1 MGKLRCRNLF
11 RSGYG
16 SRNSLLT
23 LNLSGGSFG
32 SDKGWGEVAVTY
44 DVAINNAFVNSEVP
58 VDTKR
63 FFQKQSIIH
72 TIALSLAI
80 LGSATSA
87 NAESARPTLH
97 ESKARQT
104 GVVTQNC
111 RDRGYS
117 YTSGTRIV
125 QCSGEMNSLGECEI
139 SCVHTRETG
148 CFPPEAQIVMGDGTT
163 KAIKRIRTGDLV
175 WNPVRKK
182 AFAVGAVFAGPEKN
196 PLIEIGFG
204 DKKITVT
211 ETHPLIVRATTE
223 GSIKPVALVSEP
235 NAKSEPDFRVKK
247 ANEVT
252 KDDELLAQDGKFYRV
267 EVLRQLPVQ
276 EGQIVYNFELLGES
290 DQPADHTIV
299 SAGIVTG
306 DITAQYEVNGVRP
319 DWK

>member
-1 MGKLRCRNLF
+1 M
-11 RSGYG
+11 
-16 SRNSLLT
+16 
-23 LNLSGGSFG
+23 
-32 SDKGWGEVAVTY
+32 
-44 DVAINNAFVNSEVP
+44 P

-63 FFQKQSIIH
+63 FFQKQSIIQA
-72 TIALSLAI
+72 IALSVTI
-80 LGSATSA
+80 LGGAVSAH
-87 NAESARPTLH
+87 AEAARPTLH
-97 ESKARQT
+97 ESKAART
-104 GVVTQNC
+104 GAVTENC
-111 RDRGYS
+111 SDRGYS

-163 KAIKRIRTGDLV
+163 KAIKSIRTGDLV

-204 DKKITVT
+204 EKTITVT
-211 ETHPLIVRATTE
+211 DTHPLIVRAASE
-223 GSIKPVALVSEP
+223 ASIKPVAMLDEST
-235 NAKSEPDFRVKK
+235 AKSLPDFRVKK

-267 EVLRQLPVQ
+267 EVLRKLPVQ
-276 EGQIVYNFELLGES
+276 EGQIVYNFELLGDS
-290 DQPADHTIV
+290 DHPADHTIA

>member
-1 MGKLRCRNLF
+1 M
-11 RSGYG
+11 
-16 SRNSLLT
+16 
-23 LNLSGGSFG
+23 
-32 SDKGWGEVAVTY
+32 
-44 DVAINNAFVNSEVP
+44 P
-58 VDTKR
+58 VDTKY
-63 FFQKQSIIH
+63 FSKKQSIIH
-72 TIALSLAI
+72 SFALSVALF
-80 LGSATSA
+80 GSVVSA
-87 NAESARPTLH
+87 HAESATPTLH
-97 ESKARQT
+97 ESKASGT
-104 GVVTQNC
+104 GAVTENC
-111 RDRGYS
+111 SDRGYS

-125 QCSGEMNSLGECEI
+125 QCSGETNSLGECEI

-163 KAIKRIRTGDLV
+163 KAIKSIRTGDMV

-211 ETHPLIVRATTE
+211 DTHPLIVRATAE
-223 GSIKPVALVSEP
+223 GSIKPVALVDESS
-235 NAKSEPDFRVKK
+235 AKAEPDFRVKK

-267 EVLRQLPVQ
+267 EVLRKLPVQ
-276 EGQIVYNFELLGES
+276 EGQIVYNFELLGDS
-290 DQPADHTIV
+290 DHPADHTIA
-299 SAGIVTG
+299 SEGIVTG